1 MLIYGWEK
9 DVCYRNIIMKCFD
22 FIVFL
27 FLFFL
32 VRVYSLFVFLY
43 RLVVVKLN
51 MEIVFED
58 VEYMVEEFE
67 RWKKGKFDI
76 DKK

>member
-9 DVCYRNIIMKCFD
+9 DVCYWNIIMKCFD

-67 RWKKGKFDI
+67 RWKSRRDGREI
-76 DKK
+76 

>member
-9 DVCYRNIIMKCFD
+9 DVCYWNMIMKCFD

-67 RWKKGKFDI
+67 RWKSRRDGREI
-76 DKK
+76 

>member
-9 DVCYRNIIMKCFD
+9 DVCYWNIIMKCFD
-22 FIVFL
+22 FMVFL

-67 RWKKGKFDI
+67 RWKKERFDI